1 MKNKL
6 IKKVTKVIVATMLS
20 TDPYEWPP
28 SCMFFSYQPSR
39 PEKLITPS
47 SNANAYDNKN
57 ENTSN

>member
-1 MKNKL
+1 MKNEL

-39 PEKLITPS
+39 PEKLAASS
-47 SNANAYDNKN
+47 SNANTYDSKN